1 MGFSLL
7 QLKVCNSQNNFITR
21 SNINNKQ
28 KLNIEKLEQ
37 KKEMFDGKIN
47 IFKHEFNTIAKK
59 VDFAKYEWLHNNG

>member
-1 MGFSLL
+1 MWE
-7 QLKVCNSQNNFITR
+7 SQNNFITR

-47 IFKHEFNTIAKK
+47 IFKDEFNAIVKK